1 MNAILPG
8 GTKMKTAD
16 QGVTA
21 PLIPL
26 VGDAKTVTS
35 SEVPTFR
42 EPTWSVSEVK
52 APPPPPHPPLRPEWG
67 AVGLSNDW
75 CINSK

>member
-1 MNAILPG
+1 MVFIFDSENEGLSL
-8 GTKMKTAD
+8 KFRAD

-35 SEVPTFR
+35 S
-42 EPTWSVSEVK
+42 
-52 APPPPPHPPLRPEWG
+52 
-67 AVGLSNDW
+67 
-75 CINSK
+75 

>member
-1 MNAILPG
+1 
-8 GTKMKTAD
+8 MKTAD

-35 SEVPTFR
+35 SEFPTFR
-42 EPTWSVSEVK
+42 GTNMECIWGES
-52 APPPPPHPPLRPEWG
+52 PPPSPAKARMGGGGLWG
-67 AVGLSNDW
+67 FQMTGALIANQ
-75 CINSK
+75 N